1 MPDLAALGVS
11 LGHRKKLLRA
21 IAALGEPGRRPP
33 HRLPPPPRTIAL
45 AERRHLTV
53 MFCDLV
59 GSTEFSTRLDPEDL
73 RDVMQRFQECCV
85 EVIGRYG
92 GHIGNY
98 IGDGILA
105 ISAIPAP
112 MRMTPSGRCAP
123 GSAWSRRSPRS
134 TTERAAIR
142 RRAGDPDRHQYRSG
156 GGWRHRHRREPA
168 TRWRWSA
175 RRRTSPPVCRSWRSR
190 ATWWSAR
197 APTG

>member
-1 MPDLAALGVS
+1 MPKIDQWLEELGFGRYAAVFSDNDIEFDVLPDLSDADLAALGVS

-21 IAALGEPGRRPP
+21 IAALGEPGAEATAPP
-33 HRLPPPPRTIAL
+33 PPPPRTIAL

-59 GSTEFSTRLDPEDL
+59 GSTELSTRLDPEDL

-105 ISAIPAP
+105 YF
-112 MRMTPSGRCAP
+112 G
-123 GSAWSRRSPRS
+123 
-134 TTERAAIR
+134 
-142 RRAGDPDRHQYRSG
+142 
-156 GGWRHRHRREPA
+156 
-168 TRWRWSA
+168 
-175 RRRTSPPVCRSWRSR
+175 
-190 ATWWSAR
+190 
-197 APTG
+197 